1 MNQETP
7 VALTL
12 IEGLHSTPARR
23 YLSEEPIAD
32 EIIWNVLDA
41 AIRGPSGGNNQ
52 GWAWIVIRE
61 QSTKNK
67 IAGWYRE
74 SWDSA
79 YGVRRENI
87 LRRADR
93 FDTLGPRNYLSAE
106 HLAKHIQDAP
116 VWIIAVLLNTATSN
130 NPRTG
135 ASVYG
140 AVQNLML
147 AARAY
152 GIGSTLTTLY
162 TEHDDQVKELLNIPK
177 DAMTMALI
185 PLGYPNRGR
194 WSQPK
199 RRSVEDVTYWDSWN
213 TKKHRFD

>member
-1 MNQETP
+1 
-7 VALTL
+7 
-12 IEGLHSTPARR
+12 
-23 YLSEEPIAD
+23 
-32 EIIWNVLDA
+32 
-41 AIRGPSGGNNQ
+41 
-52 GWAWIVIRE
+52 
-61 QSTKNK
+61 
-67 IAGWYRE
+67 
-74 SWDSA
+74 
-79 YGVRRENI
+79 
-87 LRRADR
+87 
-93 FDTLGPRNYLSAE
+93 
-106 HLAKHIQDAP
+106 
-116 VWIIAVLLNTATSN
+116 VLLNTATSN